1 MIFVS
6 PLKVAWLHFAY
17 YSCPRLVFS
26 VVVLPFHLWVKE
38 EVPPHQNKFAFA
50 RYPSQNLKISHYN
63 VGCTYFSVIMASVF
77 FTSADKLQ
85 QMTFAILNRFCL
97 IYFLFIH
104 LIISAEEK
112 NIHVYQKPRFFGVKT
127 GRSVII
133 YCVSSQPSLP
143 ANVEWFKDQDSN
155 LLKNQSQKIIIKEK
169 TEQRNASLTIRKVE
183 IEDSG
188 IYYCIL
194 NKIHGPGTALE
205 VSSRCWFIVDVIHFL
220 SSLACLPYLYF
231 FVSSTGYSDPKAV
244 LRRSRVKDVI
254 IFLQA
259 FLLILCIVVPLIQ
272 FYRLVRATQTSSIAL
287 CTCCI

>member
-17 YSCPRLVFS
+17 YGCPRLVFS

-38 EVPPHQNKFAFA
+38 EVPPLQNKFAFA
-50 RYPSQNLKISHYN
+50 RYPSQNLKISRYN
-63 VGCTYFSVIMASVF
+63 VGCTYFSVIMPSVF

-143 ANVEWFKDQDSN
+143 ANVQWFKDKDSN
-155 LLKNQSQKIIIKEK
+155 PLKNQSQKIEINERTDK
-169 TEQRNASLTIRKVE
+169 RNASITIRKVE

-188 IYYCIL
+188 NYFCKL
-194 NKIHGPGTALE
+194 NNTHGPGTALQ
-205 VSSRCWFIVDVIHFL
+205 VSSRCWFVVDVIHFL
-220 SSLACLPYLYF
+220 SSLSLFTILV
-231 FVSSTGYSDPKAV
+231 FVSSAGYSEPHAV
-244 LRRSRVKDVI
+244 LRRSRIKDVI

-272 FYRLVRATQTSSIAL
+272 FYKLVRATQTFSIAL